1 MSHREAAAR
10 MTTARPRQGRG
21 GCRVEILRNE
31 ESVRQRAGVRS
42 LPFWLERNSRLFLRI
57 SREARRNRSYE
68 LEVVA
73 AGLCGW

>member
-1 MSHREAAAR
+1 

-31 ESVRQRAGVRS
+31 ESVGQRAGVRI
-42 LPFWLERNSRLFLRI
+42 LPFWLERNSRLFLRT
-57 SREARRNRSYE
+57 SRRGGRKRSYE